1 MEEKETQR
9 SQPAHNPL
17 DPKDYTLATLIN
29 AIDRLK
35 EETVTIRSLLVGER
49 WQQHP
54 EGYFPELLLTGG
66 WFKQAGFTKGQRVI
80 LSIQP
85 GLILIRSER
94 AAETRG

>member
-54 EGYFPELLLTGG
+54 EG
-66 WFKQAGFTKGQRVI
+66 
-80 LSIQP
+80 
-85 GLILIRSER
+85 
-94 AAETRG
+94 